1 MPSHRMHL
9 KGPWDIL
16 AIPGSEQSPES
27 RSVTLPQS
35 WRTLF
40 GPAAGTA
47 RFRRAFH
54 CPTNLDPHETVWIVL
69 TEVGGAGQVW
79 LNDQPCGTFDAATTS
94 PPRFEIT
101 SHLKPRN
108 HLTVEVTFDP
118 GSTTAVGGLYGA
130 VALEIVS

>member
-1 MPSHRMHL
+1 MHL
-9 KGPWDIL
+9 KGPWEL
-16 AIPGSEQSPES
+16 LVVPGFQPSPEM
-27 RSVTLPQS
+27 RTVTMPQS
-35 WRTLF
+35 WQTLF
-40 GPAAGTA
+40 GPVAGTA

-54 CPTNLDPHETVWIVL
+54 RPTNLAPHETVWIVL
-69 TEVGGAGQVW
+69 TEVGGMGRVW
-79 LNDQPCGTFDAATTS
+79 LNDQPCGTFAPLTAS

-118 GSTTAVGGLYGA
+118 GSTTAEGGLYGA